1 MQRARD
7 NNSEAVPRWLALGGE
22 AQDLQ
27 RKRSEA
33 KTFAFRKKRY
43 LYTPMFKSEYINKGG
58 FVWGKKTQVD
68 EKTKND
74 KGQHSDSKGP
84 AAQQSRLLIVR
95 PAGKEDRRIKAA
107 GADPGPGRS
116 RRARLP
122 RGSFPP
128 FPLNPPPADGVR
140 ALSGRKN
147 SRRVNTGRERRDKS
161 KIFFG
166 FGFALCFLC
175 VPAYLPRR
183 HR

>member
-1 MQRARD
+1 M
-7 NNSEAVPRWLALGGE
+7 
-22 AQDLQ
+22 
-27 RKRSEA
+27 
-33 KTFAFRKKRY
+33 
-43 LYTPMFKSEYINKGG
+43 
-58 FVWGKKTQVD
+58 WGKKTQVD